1 MGQVKKAFMDWC
13 EKHDKN
19 HTEDECDEMQAM
31 SDLEDYQWRM
41 EFEHWLMSN
50 DYDSHGGQYD

>member
-1 MGQVKKAFMDWC
+1 MGQTKKAYMDWC

-19 HTEDECDEMQAM
+19 PSDDEMQAM
-31 SDLEDYQWRM
+31 SDLEAWQWRR

-50 DYDSHGGQYD
+50 DYDLQGGDDEQK

>member
-1 MGQVKKAFMDWC
+1 MGQTKKAYMDWC

-19 HTEDECDEMQAM
+19 PSDDEMQAM
-31 SDLEDYQWRM
+31 SDLEAYQWRM

-50 DYDSHGGQYD
+50 GYDSQGDNHEQK

>member
-1 MGQVKKAFMDWC
+1 MGQTKKAYMDWC

-19 HTEDECDEMQAM
+19 PSDDEMQAM
-31 SDLEDYQWRM
+31 SDLEAWQWRR

-50 DYDSHGGQYD
+50 DYDLQGGDDERK

>member
-19 HTEDECDEMQAM
+19 PNDDEMQAM
-31 SDLEDYQWRM
+31 CDLEELQWHM
-41 EFEHWLMSN
+41 EFDDWLQANNRYPSGEDN
-50 DYDSHGGQYD
+50 YG

>member
-19 HTEDECDEMQAM
+19 PNEDEMQAM
-31 SDLEDYQWRM
+31 CDLEELQWHM
-41 EFEHWLMSN
+41 DFEDWLQANNRHPSGEDN
-50 DYDSHGGQYD
+50 HG

>member
-1 MGQVKKAFMDWC
+1 MGQTKKAYMDWC

-19 HTEDECDEMQAM
+19 PSDDEMQAM
-31 SDLEDYQWRM
+31 SDLEAWQWRR

-50 DYDSHGGQYD
+50 DYDLQGGNDEQK

>member
-19 HTEDECDEMQAM
+19 PSDDEMQAM
-31 SDLEDYQWRM
+31 SDLEAWQWRR

-50 DYDSHGGQYD
+50 DYDLQGGDDERK